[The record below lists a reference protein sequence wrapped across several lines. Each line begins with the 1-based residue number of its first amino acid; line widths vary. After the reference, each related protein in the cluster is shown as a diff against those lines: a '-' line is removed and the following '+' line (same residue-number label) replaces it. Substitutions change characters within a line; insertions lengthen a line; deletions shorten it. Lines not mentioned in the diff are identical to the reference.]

1 MAREVEIKFLVAD
14 AKALARRLRASGF
27 RLATRRTHE
36 MNVLY
41 DLPGHPLRQR
51 GEILRLRKYGDRWTL
66 THKSKGTARRHKARQ
81 ELETAVA
88 DGASLD
94 RILRA
99 LGFSPSF
106 RYEKFRSEWAD
117 GQGHVVIDETP
128 IGTVAEIEGR
138 PRWID
143 RTARLLGIPQTSY
156 ITLSYGAMFDEWKSR
171 TGSPAQEMTFATV
184 GRPRTGD
191 RRKQIPR
198 GINKPLG
205 MTIAVRRG

>member
-27 RLATRRTHE
+27 RLVTRRTHE

-41 DLPGHPLRQR
+41 DRPGHPLRQR
-51 GEILRLRKYGDRWTL
+51 GEILRLRKYGQRWTM

-81 ELETAVA
+81 ELETTVA

-128 IGTVAEIEGR
+128 IGTVAEIEGP

-143 RTARLLGIPQTSY
+143 RTAKVLGILPTSY
-156 ITLSYGAMFDEWKSR
+156 ITLSYGAMFEEWKRR
-171 TGSPAQEMTFATV
+171 TGSPAEEMTFAAV
-184 GRPRTGD
+184 GGAEKVP
-191 RRKQIPR
+191 K
-198 GINKPLG
+198 NKKLSS
-205 MTIAVRRG
+205 

>member
-27 RLATRRTHE
+27 RLVTRRTHE

-66 THKSKGTARRHKARQ
+66 THKSKGTARRHKLRQ
-81 ELETAVA
+81 ELETAVT

-94 RILRA
+94 GILHA

-128 IGTVAEIEGR
+128 IGTVAEIEGP

-143 RTARLLGIPQTSY
+143 RTAKLLGVPQTSY
-156 ITLSYGAMFDEWKSR
+156 ITLSYGAMFEEWKRR
-171 TGSPAQEMTFATV
+171 TGSPAEEMTFAAV
-184 GRPRTGD
+184 GRPKTR
-191 RRKQIPR
+191 
-198 GINKPLG
+198 
-205 MTIAVRRG
+205 

>member
-14 AKALARRLRASGF
+14 AKALARRLRTSGF
-27 RLATRRTHE
+27 RLVTRRTRE

-41 DLPGHPLRQR
+41 DLPRHPLRQR
-51 GEILRLRKYGDRWTL
+51 GEILRLRKYGDCWTL
-66 THKSKGTARRHKARQ
+66 THKSKGTARRHKSRQ

-94 RILRA
+94 RILRT
-99 LGFSPSF
+99 LGFAPSF

-117 GQGHVVIDETP
+117 GHGHVVIDETP

-143 RTARLLGIPQTSY
+143 RTAKLLGVPPTSY
-156 ITLSYGAMFDEWKSR
+156 ITLSYGAMFDEWKHR
-171 TGSPAQEMTFATV
+171 TASPAEEMTFAAV
-184 GRPRTGD
+184 GVAEKVP
-191 RRKQIPR
+191 K
-198 GINKPLG
+198 NKKLSS
-205 MTIAVRRG
+205 

>member
-27 RLATRRTHE
+27 RLVTRRTHE

-51 GEILRLRKYGDRWTL
+51 GEILRLRKYGDRWTF
-66 THKSKGTARRHKARQ
+66 THKSKGTTRLHKSRQ
-81 ELETAVA
+81 ELETAGA

-99 LGFSPSF
+99 LGFAPSF

-117 GQGHVVIDETP
+117 GQGRVVIDETP

-143 RTARLLGIPQTSY
+143 RTARLLDVPRTNY
-156 ITLSYGAMFDEWKSR
+156 ITLSYAAMFDEWKRR
-171 TGSPAQEMTFATV
+171 TGSPAQEMTFAAV
-184 GRPRTGD
+184 
-191 RRKQIPR
+191 KQIPR
-198 GINKPLG
+198 G
-205 MTIAVRRG
+205 